1 MVFRSM
7 LGAAAALCVGAAAQ
21 AQNIAEDFSA
31 GAQGWTASNGGALS
45 YQASGGNAGGFL
57 QIADSSS
64 DDFLIVA
71 PTAILGNWSGLL
83 GGTLSFDAR
92 NINGD
97 SPDWSLFGELT
108 LSGAAGSVSLDMVAP
123 NLPPADG
130 QWHHYSVQLTVA
142 NFGAQ
147 LPAVLAQL
155 NGLTIKG
162 EYHNGVSEV
171 LGFDNFSVS
180 AVPEPSQAL
189 LLSLGLLGVAPL
201 LRRRRKSI

>member
-1 MVFRSM
+1 M
-7 LGAAAALCVGAAAQ
+7 LGVAALMLALTTAQ
-21 AQNIAEDFSA
+21 AQTITEDFSL

-45 YQASGGNAGGFL
+45 HQASGGNGGGFL

-71 PTAILGNWSGLL
+71 PTALLGNWSSFL

-97 SPDWSLFGELT
+97 SPDWSPFGELT
-108 LSGAAGSVSLDMVAP
+108 FSGAAGAVSLDMVSP

-130 QWHHYSVQLTVA
+130 QWHRYSVQLTVA

-155 NGLTIKG
+155 NGLSIKG

-189 LLSLGLLGVAPL
+189 LLSLGLVGLVPW
-201 LRRRRKSI
+201 LRRRRDQC